1 MVNIILPI
9 SKNEM
14 EFLVKNGVKFGEDGI
29 SHTTSRHRK
38 NYFLCMS
45 RKNAELHQKY
55 EDMIYHKS

>member
-14 EFLVKNGVKFGEDGI
+14 EFLVKNGVRFGEDGI
-29 SHTTSRHRK
+29 SHTTSRHRR

-45 RKNAELHQKY
+45 RKNMELHRKY
-55 EDMIYHKS
+55 ENMIYHKS

>member
-1 MVNIILPI
+1 
-9 SKNEM
+9 M